1 MLARDA
7 GRTAIGRTLGPTVSA
22 TIRAAVVLTRDAGC
36 TAIGRTLG
44 PTVSATIRAAVVLTR
59 DAGCTAVGRTLGPAV
74 SATIRATIG
83 TAVVDTSD
91 ATGPTIGGTIDP
103 AAGRGGD
110 VVVVDTHE
118 NSFDRAPEADATGEE
133 PPGSPTLATVPE
145 GRSANPGAG
154 SPTRFHVPFAWMS
167 GRPHRPDTRAGH
179 RGVVM
184 TLDVGTPTDTPSLT
198 RPDAYRLRLASGPED
213 LLAAAALRHQVF
225 AGEGGAITPG
235 PPGLDLDAY
244 DRRCDHLIVWHRDLT
259 GSERPVATYRLLPP
273 QANASRPRRRGLYAH
288 HEFDLGPLESLL
300 PGTIEAG
307 RACVAAAHRGS
318 PAIALLWSGIA
329 RAMLSSGCRY
339 LVGCASISL
348 DDGGGQASMLESL
361 VQQRYWAPPE
371 WQCRPR
377 RPVPTPTNPDRPD
390 RLTIPPLLHG
400 YFRLGAVICGP
411 PAHDP
416 QFRTADFLVLLDL
429 HQADPRYLRRFVADA
444 GA

>member
-1 MLARDA
+1 MPTRDA
-7 GRTAIGRTLGPTVSA
+7 GRTAVGRTLGPTVGTAISAAVVPTRDTGRTAIGRTLGAAVGATIGT
-22 TIRAAVVLTRDAGC
+22 TIRAAVVNTG
-36 TAIGRTLG
+36 
-44 PTVSATIRAAVVLTR
+44 
-59 DAGCTAVGRTLGPAV
+59 
-74 SATIRATIG
+74 
-83 TAVVDTSD
+83 D
-91 ATGPTIGGTIDP
+91 ATGAAVRGTLDA

-145 GRSANPGAG
+145 GRSANPGPG

-167 GRPHRPDTRAGH
+167 GRPHGPDTN
-179 RGVVM
+179 GVQRDEV
-184 TLDVGTPTDTPSLT
+184 TTVDAGTPTDTPPLA
-198 RPDAYRLRLASGPED
+198 RPDAYRLRPARGPED
-213 LLAAAALRHQVF
+213 LLATAALRRQVF
-225 AGEGGAITPG
+225 AGHGGASTSG
-235 PPGLDLDAY
+235 PPGSEVDAY
-244 DRRCDHLIVWHRDLT
+244 DRRCDHLIVWHRDLS
-259 GSERPVATYRLLPP
+259 GCERPVATYRLLPP
-273 QANASRPRRRGLYAH
+273 QANASRPRRLGLYAH
-288 HEFDLGPLESLL
+288 HEFNLGPLESLL

-339 LVGCASISL
+339 LIGCASVSL
-348 DDGGGQASMLESL
+348 DDGGGQSAMLESL
-361 VQQRYWAPPE
+361 VRQRYWAPSD

-377 RPVPTPTNPDRPD
+377 RPVPAPTDPDRPG

-416 QFRTADFLVLLDL
+416 HFRTADFLVLLDL
-429 HQADPRYLRRFVADA
+429 HQADPSHLRRFVADA